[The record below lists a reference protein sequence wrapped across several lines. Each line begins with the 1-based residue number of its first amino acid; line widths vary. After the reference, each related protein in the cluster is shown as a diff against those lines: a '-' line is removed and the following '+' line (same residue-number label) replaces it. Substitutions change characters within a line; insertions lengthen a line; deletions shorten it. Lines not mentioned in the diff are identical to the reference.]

1 MNYDWRI
8 EARKQRNHP
17 ITYDSV
23 INKYEFKKN
32 NMNYQRKNNFYLQRN
47 GQIKIP
53 HSYYDKIVIQS
64 NSQQYSNDSS

>member
-32 NMNYQRKNNFYLQRN
+32 IWTIRGRIIFICNVTVKYKFHTLTMTKL
-47 GQIKIP
+47 
-53 HSYYDKIVIQS
+53 
-64 NSQQYSNDSS
+64 